1 MRYTVRV
8 SESAD
13 CSPLLKHK
21 QTIKIVLEG
30 GGEYFCEKIDPVDG
44 EYYLFGIILLKFHL
58 TFYFTELKK
67 SKLYGWQCFECDK
80 LDDSDH
86 ESVVPPK
93 APLKSRTR
101 NSSLEFEK
109 SPETPAESTS
119 VVSVAPTSQPKRPR
133 KSGTG
138 DNPMEANGIETKK
151 MLLKIPKIGQELS
164 EKLSAEEISVEML
177 APKAAA
183 PQVYE
188 AVRRRSIHRFPQRF
202 QSRRT

>member
-30 GGEYFCEKIDPVDG
+30 GGEYFCEKIDPVD
-44 EYYLFGIILLKFHL
+44 
-58 TFYFTELKK
+58 ELKK

-183 PQVYE
+183 PQVNE